1 LAARL
6 GFWSPVR
13 LHGSLLRDV
22 AMPPESSDDWRW
34 KARRVVARF
43 GPRTIPALVEALS
56 TEEDPTIRRFAA
68 DSLAMLGSDAQG
80 ASDALRHAAW
90 HEEDPSVRE
99 AAAAALDAVEEPRPS
114 Q

>member
-13 LHGSLLRDV
+13 VHGSLLRDV

-34 KARRVVARF
+34 KARRVLSRF
-43 GPRTIPALVEALS
+43 GPRAIPALVEALS
-56 TEEDPTIRRFAA
+56 TGEDPTIRRFAA
-68 DSLAMLGSDAQG
+68 DSLALLGTDAHD

-90 HEEDPSVRE
+90 HDEDSSVRE
-99 AAAAALDAVEEPRPS
+99 AAAAALDAVAERRSS